1 MILKGRQSGMDN
13 VVEFKRKDDVFILG
27 FMMPEIIS
35 INKKGDENITLEAK
49 DGKAHAWVVA
59 KNKIEAKKKLTDM
72 ITNITEWL
80 D

>member
-1 MILKGRQSGMDN
+1 MDN
-13 VVEFKRKDDVFILG
+13 VVEFKRKDDVFIIG
-27 FMMPEIIS
+27 FMMPEVIS

-49 DGKAHAWVVA
+49 DGKGHAWVVA
-59 KNKIEAKKKLTDM
+59 KNKTEAKKKLTDM

>member
-1 MILKGRQSGMDN
+1 MDN

-49 DGKAHAWVVA
+49 DGKGHAWVVA
-59 KNKIEAKKKLTDM
+59 KNKTEAKKKLTDM

>member
-1 MILKGRQSGMDN
+1 MDN
-13 VVEFKRKDDVFILG
+13 VVEFKRKEDIFILG
-27 FMMPEIIS
+27 FMMPEVINM
-35 INKKGDENITLEAK
+35 NKKCDENITLEAK

>member
-1 MILKGRQSGMDN
+1 MNN
-13 VVEFKRKDDVFILG
+13 VVEFKRRDDVFIIG
-27 FMMPEIIS
+27 FIMPEIIS

-49 DGKAHAWVVA
+49 DGKGHAWIVA
-59 KNKIEAKKKLTDM
+59 KNKTEAKKKLTDM

>member
-1 MILKGRQSGMDN
+1 MDN

-27 FMMPEIIS
+27 FMMPEVINM
-35 INKKGDENITLEAK
+35 NKKGDENITLEAK
-49 DGKAHAWVVA
+49 DGKGHAWVVA
-59 KNKIEAKKKLTDM
+59 KNKTEAKKKLTDM

>member
-1 MILKGRQSGMDN
+1 MDN

-27 FMMPEIIS
+27 FMMPS
-35 INKKGDENITLEAK
+35 PAQMNKTGDENITLESK
-49 DGKAHAWVVA
+49 NGKAHAWVIA

>member
-1 MILKGRQSGMDN
+1 MMDN
-13 VVEFKRKDDVFILG
+13 VIEFKRRDDVFIIG
-27 FMMPEIIS
+27 FMMPEVIN

-49 DGKAHAWVVA
+49 DGKGHAWIVA
-59 KNKIEAKKKLTDM
+59 KNKTEAKKKLTDM

>member
-1 MILKGRQSGMDN
+1 MDN

-27 FMMPEIIS
+27 FMMPEVINM
-35 INKKGDENITLEAK
+35 NKKGDENITLEAK
-49 DGKAHAWVVA
+49 DGKGHAWIVA
-59 KNKIEAKKKLTDM
+59 KNKTEAKKKLTDM

>member
-1 MILKGRQSGMDN
+1 MDN

-27 FMMPEIIS
+27 FMMPEVVNM
-35 INKKGDENITLEAK
+35 NKKGDENITLEAK
-49 DGKAHAWVVA
+49 DGKGHAWVVA
-59 KNKIEAKKKLTDM
+59 KDKTEAKKKLTDM

>member
-1 MILKGRQSGMDN
+1 MDN
-13 VVEFKRKDDVFILG
+13 VIEFKRRDDVFIIG
-27 FMMPEIIS
+27 FMMPEVINM
-35 INKKGDENITLEAK
+35 NKKGDENITLEAK

-59 KNKIEAKKKLTDM
+59 KDKTEAKKKLTDM

>member
-1 MILKGRQSGMDN
+1 MDN
-13 VVEFKRKDDVFILG
+13 VVEFKRRDDVFIIG
-27 FMMPEIIS
+27 FIMPEIIS

-49 DGKAHAWVVA
+49 DGKGHAWIVA
-59 KNKIEAKKKLTDM
+59 KNKTEAKKKLTDM

>member
-1 MILKGRQSGMDN
+1 MDN

-49 DGKAHAWVVA
+49 DGKGHAWIVA
-59 KNKIEAKKKLTDM
+59 KNKTEAKKKLTDM

>member
-1 MILKGRQSGMDN
+1 MDN

-49 DGKAHAWVVA
+49 DGKGHAWVVA
-59 KNKIEAKKKLTDM
+59 KDKTEAKKKLTDM

>member
-1 MILKGRQSGMDN
+1 MDN
-13 VVEFKRKDDVFILG
+13 VIEFKRRDDVFIIG
-27 FMMPEIIS
+27 FMMPEVINL
-35 INKKGDENITLEAK
+35 NKKGDENITLEAK
-49 DGKAHAWVVA
+49 DGKGRAWIVA

>member
-1 MILKGRQSGMDN
+1 MDN
-13 VVEFKRKDDVFILG
+13 VVEFKRKEDIFILG
-27 FMMPEIIS
+27 FIMPEIIS

-49 DGKAHAWVVA
+49 DGKGHAWVVA
-59 KNKIEAKKKLTDM
+59 KDKTEAKKKLTDM

>member
-1 MILKGRQSGMDN
+1 MMDN

-27 FMMPEIIS
+27 FMMPEVINM
-35 INKKGDENITLEAK
+35 NKKGDENITLEAK
-49 DGKAHAWVVA
+49 DGKGHAWIVA
-59 KNKIEAKKKLTDM
+59 KNKTEAKKKLTDM

>member
-1 MILKGRQSGMDN
+1 MDN
-13 VVEFKRKDDVFILG
+13 VVEFKRKDDVFIIG
-27 FMMPEIIS
+27 FMMPEVIS

-49 DGKAHAWVVA
+49 DGKGHAWVVA
-59 KNKIEAKKKLTDM
+59 KDKTEAKKKLTDM